1 MVALPFVKTAVFVS
15 PSQSDENANS
25 TLTAFAM
32 PAVRSSGGEHRC
44 AEALVMWIWI
54 MLFRLLCNHSAV
66 HKQFPVAVAP

>member
-32 PAVRSSGGEHRC
+32 PAVSTSGGEHRC
-44 AEALVMWIWI
+44 AEALVMWTWI
-54 MLFRLLCNHSAV
+54 MFRQLL
-66 HKQFPVAVAP
+66 QIPRTAPGT